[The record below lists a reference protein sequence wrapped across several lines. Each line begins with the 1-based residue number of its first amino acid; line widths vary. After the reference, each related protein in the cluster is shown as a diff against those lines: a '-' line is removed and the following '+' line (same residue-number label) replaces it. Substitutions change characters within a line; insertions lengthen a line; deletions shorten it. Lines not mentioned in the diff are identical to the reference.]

1 MSSPAAIAPSLQP
14 RRWISVKSHMCR
26 DPFGR
31 RPSGARTCRQC
42 LHRNRFREDFNDEW
56 EPCEHIGFPTAPRPR
71 SRYTDPSPL
80 ARFVMRPKRCRPSLR
95 RRQNNQMVPLFQ
107 LPHAQAWSTP
117 VIGGDGELQPGCRR
131 DRLPPLHFGWLC
143 EAIREPTDDHD
154 PRSILIITIWSD
166 LTNGR
171 YHMEQLL
178 LSPQEAAQSLGIS
191 RSRLY
196 ELIRKQEL
204 VS

>member
-1 MSSPAAIAPSLQP
+1 MSGNHASTSGFRQPHDLDPKSKTGPAGVIAM
-14 RRWISVKSHMCR
+14 RTRDEIGRTVDEGETRYVGVEWI
-26 DPFGR
+26 
-31 RPSGARTCRQC
+31 
-42 LHRNRFREDFNDEW
+42 
-56 EPCEHIGFPTAPRPR
+56 IGH
-71 SRYTDPSPL
+71 
-80 ARFVMRPKRCRPSLR
+80 

-131 DRLPPLHFGWLC
+131 HRLPPLHFGSLR

-154 PRSILIITIWSD
+154 PRSILIIAIWSHF
-166 LTNGR
+166 NKRR

-204 VS
+204 VSILIGRSRRIPVVALREYVQKMTDNAWVA

>member
-1 MSSPAAIAPSLQP
+1 MSGNHASTSGFRQPHDLDPKSKTGPAGVIAM
-14 RRWISVKSHMCR
+14 RTRDEIGRTVDEGETRYVGVEWITGH
-26 DPFGR
+26 
-31 RPSGARTCRQC
+31 
-42 LHRNRFREDFNDEW
+42 
-56 EPCEHIGFPTAPRPR
+56 
-71 SRYTDPSPL
+71 
-80 ARFVMRPKRCRPSLR
+80 

-107 LPHAQAWSTP
+107 LPHACLVDAGNRGVMVNFSQVAAAIDYLHSTSVGYAKQFGSP
-117 VIGGDGELQPGCRR
+117 QTIMTR
-131 DRLPPLHFGWLC
+131 DQFSSSPFGQ
-143 EAIREPTDDHD
+143 T
-154 PRSILIITIWSD
+154 

-204 VS
+204 VSILIGRSRRIPVVALREYVQKMTDNAWVA